1 MYFALLKQKQIIKE
15 LEFREKDTIQF
26 RLNQNKN
33 THTHKKKKKKNL
45 QLLYIISY
53 NLNNYVIDTPICK
66 LKN

>member
-33 THTHKKKKKKNL
+33 THTKKKKKIDNF
-45 QLLYIISY
+45 YI
-53 NLNNYVIDTPICK
+53 
-66 LKN
+66 